1 MRWPVL
7 APVRRPRGRLTI
19 LVTLSFSPLS
29 RPHEWGHDTHECV
42 RHVKLA
48 GVTDRL
54 YYTDSYLREFRARVT
69 GRSDDGRRIY
79 LDRTAFYPASGGQ
92 PHDTGVIA
100 GVPLVDVEDEGERIA
115 HLVAAPL
122 PEHDTLQADEVDCRI
137 DWDRRFDHMQQ
148 HSGQHLLSAVFV
160 ERFGIATVSFHLGQ
174 ENSTI
179 DLDTATLEPAR
190 VLEAERRANEAVF
203 ENRPLGVSFEDA
215 AETRDL
221 RKPSERAG
229 TLRIVSIEGLD
240 RSACG
245 GTHVART
252 GEIGP
257 ILLRKLDRIRN
268 TVRVEFLCGGRAV
281 RRARADFDALS
292 RVAQMVSG
300 ALDEVPGLMA
310 AQFEA
315 ARNAD
320 KLRRKLEADL
330 AQYQGRELYAA
341 TAPDEAG
348 VRRILRRL
356 PSGNLEDLRAIAQ
369 SFTAQAKAVFVAVLD
384 EPPAVLLAV
393 SADSGAD
400 SGIDAG
406 KLLKAALT
414 QAGGRGGGNQR
425 MAQGSLPSLEALE
438 QVLSCIRIS

>member
-1 MRWPVL
+1 ML
-7 APVRRPRGRLTI
+7 N
-19 LVTLSFSPLS
+19 
-29 RPHEWGHDTHECV
+29 
-42 RHVKLA
+42 

-54 YYTDSYLREFRARVT
+54 YYTDSYLRKFRALVT
-69 GRSDDGRRIY
+69 DRSADGRRIY

-92 PHDTGVIA
+92 PHDTGSIA
-100 GVPLVDVEDEGERIA
+100 GVPLVEVEDEGERIA
-115 HLVAAPL
+115 HVVAAPV
-122 PEHDTLQADEVDCRI
+122 DADEVDCRI
-137 DWDRRFDHMQQ
+137 DWERRFDHMQQ

-174 ENSTI
+174 ESSTI
-179 DLDTATLEPAR
+179 DLETVALDPVRAM
-190 VLEAERRANEAVF
+190 EAERRANEAVF
-203 ENRPLGVSFEDA
+203 ENRPLAVSFEDA

-229 TLRIVSIEGLD
+229 TLRVVTIDGLD

-257 ILLRKLDRIRN
+257 ILLRKLERIRN
-268 TVRVEFLCGGRAV
+268 TTRVEFLCGGRAV
-281 RRARADFDALS
+281 GRARADFDALS

-300 ALDEVPGLMA
+300 SLDETPALVA

-330 AQYQGRELYAA
+330 AQYQGRELYSA

-348 VRRILRRL
+348 VRRVLRRQ

-369 SFTAQAKAVFVAVLD
+369 SFTAQAKAVFVAALD
-384 EPPAVLLAV
+384 EPPALLLAV
-393 SADSGAD
+393 SADSGV
-400 SGIDAG
+400 DAG
-406 KLLKAALT
+406 KALKAALT
-414 QAGGRGGGNQR
+414 QAGGRGGGNPR
-425 MAQGSLPSLEALE
+425 MAQGSLPSREALE
-438 QVLSCIRIS
+438 QVLGQIRTS

>member
-1 MRWPVL
+1 M
-7 APVRRPRGRLTI
+7 
-19 LVTLSFSPLS
+19 
-29 RPHEWGHDTHECV
+29 
-42 RHVKLA
+42 
-48 GVTDRL
+48 TDRL
-54 YYTDSYLREFRARVT
+54 YYTDSYLRKFRALVT
-69 GRSDDGRRIY
+69 GRSADGRRIY

-92 PHDTGVIA
+92 PHDTGSIA
-100 GVPLVDVEDEGERIA
+100 GVPLVEVEDEGERIA
-115 HLVAAPL
+115 HVVAAPV
-122 PEHDTLQADEVDCRI
+122 EGDEVDCRI
-137 DWDRRFDHMQQ
+137 DWARRFDHMQQ

-174 ENSTI
+174 ESSTI
-179 DLDTATLEPAR
+179 DLETATLDPVR
-190 VLEAERRANEAVF
+190 VLEAERRANEVVF
-203 ENRPLGVSFEDA
+203 ENRLLAVSFEDA

-229 TLRIVSIEGLD
+229 TLRVISIEGLD

-257 ILLRKLDRIRN
+257 ILLRKLERIRN
-268 TVRVEFLCGGRAV
+268 TMRVEFLCGGRAV
-281 RRARADFDALS
+281 GRARADFDALS

-300 ALDEVPGLMA
+300 SLDETPGLVA

-330 AQYQGRELYAA
+330 AQYQGRELYST

-348 VRRILRRL
+348 VRRVLRRQ
-356 PSGNLEDLRAIAQ
+356 PSGNLEDMRAIAQ
-369 SFTAQAKAVFVAVLD
+369 SFTAQAKAVYVAALD
-384 EPPAVLLAV
+384 EPPALLLAV
-393 SADSGAD
+393 SADSGV
-400 SGIDAG
+400 DAG
-406 KLLKAALT
+406 KVLKAAMT

-425 MAQGSLPSLEALE
+425 MAQGSLPSREALE
-438 QVLSCIRIS
+438 QVLGQIRTS

>member
-1 MRWPVL
+1 ML
-7 APVRRPRGRLTI
+7 N
-19 LVTLSFSPLS
+19 
-29 RPHEWGHDTHECV
+29 
-42 RHVKLA
+42 

-54 YYTDSYLREFRARVT
+54 YYTDSYLRKFRALVT
-69 GRSDDGRRIY
+69 DRSADGRRIY

-92 PHDTGVIA
+92 PHDTGSIA
-100 GVPLVDVEDEGERIA
+100 GVPLVEVEDEGERIA
-115 HLVAAPL
+115 HVVAAPV
-122 PEHDTLQADEVDCRI
+122 DADEVDCRI
-137 DWDRRFDHMQQ
+137 DWERRFDHMQQ

-174 ENSTI
+174 ESSMI
-179 DLDTATLEPAR
+179 DLETVALDPVRAM
-190 VLEAERRANEAVF
+190 EAERRANEAVF
-203 ENRPLGVSFEDA
+203 ENRPLAVSFEDA

-229 TLRIVSIEGLD
+229 TLRVVTIDGLD

-257 ILLRKLDRIRN
+257 ILLRKLERIRN
-268 TVRVEFLCGGRAV
+268 TTRVEFLCGGRAV
-281 RRARADFDALS
+281 GRARADFDALS

-300 ALDEVPGLMA
+300 SLDETPALVA

-330 AQYQGRELYAA
+330 AQYQGRELYSA

-348 VRRILRRL
+348 VRRVLRRQ

-369 SFTAQAKAVFVAVLD
+369 SFTAQAKAVFVAALD
-384 EPPAVLLAV
+384 EPPALLLAV
-393 SADSGAD
+393 SADSGV
-400 SGIDAG
+400 DAG
-406 KLLKAALT
+406 KALKAALT
-414 QAGGRGGGNQR
+414 QAGGRGGGNPR
-425 MAQGSLPSLEALE
+425 MAQGSLPSREVLE
-438 QVLSCIRIS
+438 QVLGQIRTS

>member
-1 MRWPVL
+1 ML
-7 APVRRPRGRLTI
+7 N
-19 LVTLSFSPLS
+19 
-29 RPHEWGHDTHECV
+29 
-42 RHVKLA
+42 

-54 YYTDSYLREFRARVT
+54 YYTDSYLRRFRALVT
-69 GRSDDGRRIY
+69 DRSADGRRIY

-92 PHDTGVIA
+92 PHDTGSIA
-100 GVPLVDVEDEGERIA
+100 GVPLVEVEDEGERIA
-115 HLVAAPL
+115 HVVAAPV
-122 PEHDTLQADEVDCRI
+122 DADEVDCRI
-137 DWDRRFDHMQQ
+137 DWERRFDHMQQ

-174 ENSTI
+174 ESSTI
-179 DLDTATLEPAR
+179 DLETVALDPVRAM
-190 VLEAERRANEAVF
+190 EAERRANEAVF
-203 ENRPLGVSFEDA
+203 ENRPLAVSFEDA

-229 TLRIVSIEGLD
+229 TLRVVTIDGLD

-257 ILLRKLDRIRN
+257 ILLRKLERIRN
-268 TVRVEFLCGGRAV
+268 TTRVEFLCGGRAV
-281 RRARADFDALS
+281 GRARADFDALS

-300 ALDEVPGLMA
+300 SLDETPALVA

-330 AQYQGRELYAA
+330 AQYQGRELYSA

-348 VRRILRRL
+348 VRRVLRRQ

-369 SFTAQAKAVFVAVLD
+369 SFTAQAKAVFVAALD
-384 EPPAVLLAV
+384 EPPALLLAV
-393 SADSGAD
+393 SADSGV
-400 SGIDAG
+400 DAG
-406 KLLKAALT
+406 KALKAALT

-425 MAQGSLPSLEALE
+425 MAQGSLPSREALE
-438 QVLSCIRIS
+438 QVLGQIRTS

>member
-1 MRWPVL
+1 
-7 APVRRPRGRLTI
+7 
-19 LVTLSFSPLS
+19 VT
-29 RPHEWGHDTHECV
+29 E
-42 RHVKLA
+42 
-48 GVTDRL
+48 RL
-54 YYTDSYLREFRARVT
+54 YYAESYLREFRARVT
-69 GRSDDGRRIY
+69 DRSPDGRRIY
-79 LDRTAFYPASGGQ
+79 LDRTAFYPTSGGQ
-92 PHDTGVIA
+92 PHDTGAIA

-115 HLVAAPL
+115 HVVAAPL
-122 PEHDTLQADEVDCRI
+122 SADEVECRI

-148 HSGQHLLSAVFV
+148 HSGQHLLSAIFV

-174 ENSTI
+174 ESCSI
-179 DLDTATLEPAR
+179 DLETPTLEPAR
-190 VLEAERRANEAVF
+190 VLEAERRANQAVF
-203 ENRPLGVSFEDA
+203 ENRPLAISFADA
-215 AETRDL
+215 AGTRDL
-221 RKPSERAG
+221 RKPSAREG

-281 RRARADFDALS
+281 GRARADFEALS

-300 ALDEVPGLMA
+300 SLDEAPELVA

-330 AQYQGRELYAA
+330 AQYQGRELYAD

-348 VRRILRRL
+348 VRRVLRRS
-356 PSGNLEDLRAIAQ
+356 PSGGSCKMEDLRALAQ
-369 SFTAQAKAVFVAVLD
+369 NFTAQAKAVFIAALD

-393 SADSGAD
+393 SAD

-414 QAGGRGGGNQR
+414 QAGGRGGGNPR
-425 MAQGSLPSLEALE
+425 IAQGSLPGREALE
-438 QVLSCIRIS
+438 QLLSHIRTA

>member
-1 MRWPVL
+1 ML
-7 APVRRPRGRLTI
+7 N
-19 LVTLSFSPLS
+19 
-29 RPHEWGHDTHECV
+29 
-42 RHVKLA
+42 

-54 YYTDSYLREFRARVT
+54 YYTDSYLRKFRALVT
-69 GRSDDGRRIY
+69 DRSADGRRIY

-92 PHDTGVIA
+92 PHDTGSIA
-100 GVPLVDVEDEGERIA
+100 GVPLVEVEDEGERIA
-115 HLVAAPL
+115 HVVAAPV
-122 PEHDTLQADEVDCRI
+122 DADEVDCRI
-137 DWDRRFDHMQQ
+137 DWERRFDHMQQ

-174 ENSTI
+174 ESSTI
-179 DLDTATLEPAR
+179 DLETVALDPVRAM
-190 VLEAERRANEAVF
+190 EAERRANEAVF
-203 ENRPLGVSFEDA
+203 ENRPLAASFEDA

-229 TLRIVSIEGLD
+229 TLRVVTIDGLD

-257 ILLRKLDRIRN
+257 ILLRKLERIRN
-268 TVRVEFLCGGRAV
+268 TTRVEFLCGGRAV
-281 RRARADFDALS
+281 GRARADFDALS

-300 ALDEVPGLMA
+300 SLDETPALVA

-330 AQYQGRELYAA
+330 AQYQGRELYSA

-348 VRRILRRL
+348 VRRVLRRQ

-369 SFTAQAKAVFVAVLD
+369 SFTAQAKAVFVAALD
-384 EPPAVLLAV
+384 EPPALLLAV
-393 SADSGAD
+393 SADSGV
-400 SGIDAG
+400 DAG
-406 KLLKAALT
+406 KALKAALT

-425 MAQGSLPSLEALE
+425 MAQGSLPSREALE
-438 QVLSCIRIS
+438 QVLGQIRTS

>member
-1 MRWPVL
+1 
-7 APVRRPRGRLTI
+7 
-19 LVTLSFSPLS
+19 
-29 RPHEWGHDTHECV
+29 
-42 RHVKLA
+42 
-48 GVTDRL
+48 
-54 YYTDSYLREFRARVT
+54 LRKFRAVVT
-69 GRSDDGRRIY
+69 ERSADGRRIY

-92 PHDTGVIA
+92 PHDTGSIA
-100 GVPLVDVEDEGERIA
+100 GVPLLEVEDEGERIA
-115 HLVAAPL
+115 HVVAAAV
-122 PEHDTLQADEVDCRI
+122 DGDEVDCRI
-137 DWDRRFDHMQQ
+137 DWERRFDHMQQ

-174 ENSTI
+174 DSSTI
-179 DLDTATLEPAR
+179 DLETAALDPAR
-190 VLEAERRANEAVF
+190 VLEAERRANEAVC
-203 ENRPLGVSFEDA
+203 ENRPVAVSFEDA

-229 TLRIVSIEGLD
+229 TLRVVSIEGLD

-257 ILLRKLDRIRN
+257 ILLRKLERIRN
-268 TVRVEFLCGGRAV
+268 TTRVEFLCGGRAV
-281 RRARADFDALS
+281 GRARADFDALS

-300 ALDEVPGLMA
+300 SLDEAPGLVA

-330 AQYQGRELYAA
+330 AQYQGRELYSA

-348 VRRILRRL
+348 VRRVLRRQ

-369 SFTAQAKAVFVAVLD
+369 SFTAQAKAVFVAALD
-384 EPPAVLLAV
+384 EPPALLLAV
-393 SADSGAD
+393 SADSGV
-400 SGIDAG
+400 DAG

-425 MAQGSLPSLEALE
+425 MAQGSLPSREALE
-438 QVLSCIRIS
+438 QVLGQIRTA

>member
-1 MRWPVL
+1 
-7 APVRRPRGRLTI
+7 
-19 LVTLSFSPLS
+19 
-29 RPHEWGHDTHECV
+29 
-42 RHVKLA
+42 
-48 GVTDRL
+48 
-54 YYTDSYLREFRARVT
+54 LRKFRALVT
-69 GRSDDGRRIY
+69 GRSADGRRIY

-92 PHDTGVIA
+92 PHDTGSIA
-100 GVPLVDVEDEGERIA
+100 GVPLLEVEDEGERIA
-115 HLVAAPL
+115 HVVAAAV
-122 PEHDTLQADEVDCRI
+122 DGDEVDCRI
-137 DWDRRFDHMQQ
+137 DWERRFDHMQQ

-174 ENSTI
+174 DSSTI
-179 DLDTATLEPAR
+179 DLETAALDPAR
-190 VLEAERRANEAVF
+190 VLEAERRANEAVC
-203 ENRPLGVSFEDA
+203 ENRPVAVSFEDA

-229 TLRIVSIEGLD
+229 TLRVVSIEGLD

-257 ILLRKLDRIRN
+257 ILLRKLERIRN
-268 TVRVEFLCGGRAV
+268 TTRVEFLCGGRAV
-281 RRARADFDALS
+281 GRARADFDALS

-300 ALDEVPGLMA
+300 SLDEAPGLVA

-330 AQYQGRELYAA
+330 AQYQGRELYSA

-348 VRRILRRL
+348 VRRVLRRQ

-369 SFTAQAKAVFVAVLD
+369 SFTAQAKAVFVAALD
-384 EPPAVLLAV
+384 EPPALLLAV
-393 SADSGAD
+393 SADSGV
-400 SGIDAG
+400 DAG

-425 MAQGSLPSLEALE
+425 MAQGSLPSREALE
-438 QVLSCIRIS
+438 QVLGQIRTA

>member
-1 MRWPVL
+1 ML
-7 APVRRPRGRLTI
+7 N
-19 LVTLSFSPLS
+19 
-29 RPHEWGHDTHECV
+29 
-42 RHVKLA
+42 

-54 YYTDSYLREFRARVT
+54 YYTDSYLRKFRALVT
-69 GRSDDGRRIY
+69 DRSADGRRIY

-92 PHDTGVIA
+92 PHDTGSIA
-100 GVPLVDVEDEGERIA
+100 GVPLVEVEDEGERIA
-115 HLVAAPL
+115 HVVAAPV
-122 PEHDTLQADEVDCRI
+122 DADEVDCRI
-137 DWDRRFDHMQQ
+137 DWERRFDHMQQ

-174 ENSTI
+174 ESSTI
-179 DLDTATLEPAR
+179 DLETVALDPVRAM
-190 VLEAERRANEAVF
+190 EAERRANEAVF
-203 ENRPLGVSFEDA
+203 ENRPLAVSFEDA

-229 TLRIVSIEGLD
+229 TLRVVTIDGLD

-257 ILLRKLDRIRN
+257 ILLRKLERIRN
-268 TVRVEFLCGGRAV
+268 TTRVEFLCGGRAV
-281 RRARADFDALS
+281 GRARADFDALS

-300 ALDEVPGLMA
+300 SLDETPALVA

-330 AQYQGRELYAA
+330 AQYQGRELYSA

-348 VRRILRRL
+348 VRRVLRRQ

-369 SFTAQAKAVFVAVLD
+369 SFTAQAKAVFVAALD
-384 EPPAVLLAV
+384 EPPALLLAV
-393 SADSGAD
+393 SADSGV
-400 SGIDAG
+400 DAG
-406 KLLKAALT
+406 KALKAALT

-425 MAQGSLPSLEALE
+425 MAQGSLPSREALE
-438 QVLSCIRIS
+438 QVLGQIRTS